1 MAMIIKIHVPAE
13 GFSVTRDYDIHSER
27 IELQG
32 LIEAY
37 LEVKPERRVVLEYI
51 RANPDQC
58 AEQIMHGMGAKSPN
72 RVAPRISEL
81 LNDYQAI
88 YISGYTKTSSG
99 CTARTYRATDGVRAN
114 D

>member
-1 MAMIIKIHVPAE
+1 MICRCINCCNVSAKNTIEVDPTTGIAE
-13 GFSVTRDYDIHSER
+13 KKEKHI
-27 IELQG
+27 
-32 LIEAY
+32 
-37 LEVKPERRVVLEYI
+37 
-51 RANPDQC
+51 C
-58 AEQIMHGMGAKSPN
+58 